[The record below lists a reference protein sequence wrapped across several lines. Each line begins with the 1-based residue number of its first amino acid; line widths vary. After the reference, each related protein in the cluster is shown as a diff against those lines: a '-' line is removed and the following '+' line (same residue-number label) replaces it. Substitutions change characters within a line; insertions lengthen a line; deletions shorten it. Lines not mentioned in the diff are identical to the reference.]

1 MASTES
7 APPPGGALIRPAVAA
22 DAAALAAFAA
32 QAFHDTYAADND
44 PQDMRDHAARHF
56 GAALQAAEIADPQ
69 ARTWVAEHGSTI
81 VGFVQT
87 GPEPPPS
94 HENGV
99 GSLRRLYVAAAWH
112 GRGLARELVETACA
126 EAAAR
131 GWRGLWLSVWE
142 RNPRAIAFYAKS
154 AFADVGATTFA
165 VGNDLQRDRVMLRR
179 F

>member
-1 MASTES
+1 MAGAEAVS
-7 APPPGGALIRPAVAA
+7 PPGVLIRPVVAA

-44 PQDMRDHAARHF
+44 PQDMRDYVGRHF

-69 ARTWVAEHGSTI
+69 ARTWIAEHAAAI

-94 HENGV
+94 HESGI
-99 GSLRRLYVAAAWH
+99 GSLRRLYVAPAWH

-126 EAAAR
+126 DAAAR
-131 GWRGLWLSVWE
+131 GLLGLWLSVWE

-154 AFADVGATTFA
+154 GFADVGTTSFA
-165 VGNDLQRDRVMLRR
+165 VGADLQRDRVMLRR